1 VPVTLDVNSSQSAF
15 AGRVFPQGALKWR
28 YPWVRNDTYTSEV
41 IEPIAAFVAAPNGG
55 NPSQIPDEDSQGYE
69 FDETS
74 LFRPNRL
81 PGYDLVDSGQRVDY
95 GLHTGVYSTYGSS
108 NLLVGQSYRLEKS
121 SPFQL
126 GSGLEDQ
133 LSDVVGRLAVS
144 PGNEFDLFYRL
155 RLDHKDL
162 AMRRQE
168 AGFNAGPPNLQFG
181 ASLISVSNIPG
192 LASLVTGTQISVNLS
207 AALSRYWSLRLNDT
221 RNISNGGATVYSG
234 VSLVYQDDCFAVK
247 TTVQRNGIQIGDVSP
262 GVEVLLTFVF
272 KNLGEIDE
280 QVLSAGGSH

>member
-1 VPVTLDVNSSQSAF
+1 
-15 AGRVFPQGALKWR
+15 
-28 YPWVRNDTYTSEV
+28 
-41 IEPIAAFVAAPNGG
+41 
-55 NPSQIPDEDSQGYE
+55 
-69 FDETS
+69 
-74 LFRPNRL
+74 
-81 PGYDLVDSGQRVDY
+81 
-95 GLHTGVYSTYGSS
+95 
-108 NLLVGQSYRLEKS
+108 
-121 SPFQL
+121 
-126 GSGLEDQ
+126 
-133 LSDVVGRLAVS
+133 
-144 PGNEFDLFYRL
+144 
-155 RLDHKDL
+155 
-162 AMRRQE
+162 MRRQE

-192 LASLVTGTQISVNLS
+192 LASLETGTQISVNLS